1 MAKGEENKQ
10 VLARFE
16 AMKQQEIIEKKQA
29 KDYKANLVLDLQKN
43 YKIQENLKE
52 VQRKKAMEM
61 DK

>member
-1 MAKGEENKQ
+1 
-10 VLARFE
+10 
-16 AMKQQEIIEKKQA
+16 MKQQEIIEKKQA